1 MPFAG
6 SRVYAS
12 LIPILSHG
20 VAMRILI
27 LGAGALGG
35 YFGGRFHQAGLDP
48 CFLVR
53 PGRAAQLA
61 RDGLRIASPLGD
73 YQAQVRTVSPEGVQ
87 PGWDLLLLT
96 CKAYDLAAAMETIR
110 PAIDARTA
118 ILPVLN
124 GIGHIAALQRSF
136 GAENVLGG
144 LAKIQASLG
153 PDGTIRH
160 LNDWRWLTFGEIA
173 GGMSERVERIAA
185 ACGAAPGMVATAVPD
200 IMAQMWEKI
209 VHLGTS
215 AVCTVLMRANVGEI
229 ARAPGGIAFMHGV
242 LEANAA
248 IAAAEGFPVS
258 AAFMQQYR
266 GVFGDS
272 ASAYTASMLRD
283 LEAGGRIE
291 ADHILGF
298 LLEAARRHG
307 LPSSLHEAAFLHA
320 KAFEQ
325 RRDAKR
331 LPK

>member
-1 MPFAG
+1 
-6 SRVYAS
+6 
-12 LIPILSHG
+12 
-20 VAMRILI
+20 MRILI

-53 PGRAAQLA
+53 AGRAAQLA
-61 RDGLRIASPLGD
+61 RDGLSITSPLGN
-73 YQAQVRTVSPEGVQ
+73 YQATVTTIAPDALQ
-87 PGWDLLLLT
+87 PGWDLILLT
-96 CKAYDLAAAMETIR
+96 CKAYDLPAAMDAIR
-110 PAIDARTA
+110 PAVDSRSA

-124 GIGHIAALQRSF
+124 GIRHIKTLQDSF
-136 GAENVLGG
+136 GPDRVLGG
-144 LAKIQASLG
+144 LAKIQASLA

-173 GGMSERVERIAA
+173 GGMSERVERIASVISA
-185 ACGAAPGMVATAVPD
+185 ASGMVATAVPD

-215 AVCTVLMRANVGEI
+215 ALCTVLMRANVGEI
-229 ARAPGGIAFMHGV
+229 ARSPGGIAFMHGV

-258 AAFMQQYR
+258 EAFMKQYR
-266 GVFGDS
+266 GVFGDD
-272 ASAYTASMLRD
+272 ASGYTASMLRD

-298 LLEAARRHG
+298 LLEAAQRHG

>member
-1 MPFAG
+1 
-6 SRVYAS
+6 
-12 LIPILSHG
+12 
-20 VAMRILI
+20 MRILI

-35 YFGGRFHQAGLDP
+35 YFGGRLHQAGLDP

-53 PGRAAQLA
+53 PKRAAVLGQ
-61 RDGLRIASPLGD
+61 DGLRILSPLGD
-73 YQAQVRTVSPEGVQ
+73 YRAKVACITPDALR
-87 PGWDLLLLT
+87 PGWDVVLLT
-96 CKAYDLAAAMETIR
+96 CKAYDLAEAMETIR

-118 ILPVLN
+118 IIPVLN
-124 GIGHIAALQRSF
+124 GISHIDALCRAF
-136 GAENVLGG
+136 GQDRVLGG
-144 LAKIQASLG
+144 IAKIQASLL

-160 LNDWRWLTFGEIA
+160 LNDWRWLTFGEIT
-173 GGMSERVERIAA
+173 GGMSARVEAIASA
-185 ACGAAPGMVATAVPD
+185 FSAAPGMVATAVPN
-200 IMAQMWEKI
+200 IMAQMWEKL

-215 AVCTVLMRANVGEI
+215 AICTVLMRANVGEI

-258 AAFMQQYR
+258 DTFMQQYR
-266 GVFGDS
+266 GVFGDD

-307 LPSSLHEAAFLHA
+307 LPSAVHEAAFLHA
-320 KAFEQ
+320 KAYEQ

-331 LPK
+331 LPQ

>member
-1 MPFAG
+1 
-6 SRVYAS
+6 
-12 LIPILSHG
+12 
-20 VAMRILI
+20 MRILI

-35 YFGGRFHQAGLDP
+35 YFGGRLHQAGLDP
-48 CFLVR
+48 YFLVR
-53 PGRAAQLA
+53 PGRTAVLA
-61 RDGLRIASPLGD
+61 RDGLRITSGLGD
-73 YQAQVRTVSPEGVQ
+73 YQAKVTTITPEALT
-87 PGWDLLLLT
+87 PGWDVVLLT
-96 CKAYDLAAAMETIR
+96 CKAYDLAETIETIR
-110 PAIDARTA
+110 PAVDARTA

-124 GIGHIAALQRSF
+124 GISHIETLQHTF
-136 GAENVLGG
+136 GAERVLGG
-144 LAKIQASLG
+144 FAKIQASLA

-160 LNDWRWLTFGEIA
+160 LNDWRWLTFGEVA
-173 GGMSERVERIAA
+173 GGMSKRVERIAA
-185 ACGAAPGMVATAVPD
+185 ALSAASGMVATAVPD
-200 IMAQMWEKI
+200 IMAQMWEKL

-229 ARAPGGIAFMHGV
+229 ARAPGGTAFMHGI

-266 GVFGDS
+266 GVFGDN

-307 LPSSLHEAAFLHA
+307 LPSALHEAAFLHA
-320 KAFEQ
+320 KAYEQ